1 MVLGIL
7 GLLTVTSIPTVTGVG
22 QAVSAQKRQNAES
35 KEQEKINL
43 AAKFSG
49 ENPLSDE
56 QATCFLKDGK
66 VSAFGTQHPL
76 VTSSELTPHNR

>member
-49 ENPLSDE
+49 DEPLSDE

-66 VSAFGTQHPL
+66 VSASATQNTRF
-76 VTSSELTPHNR
+76 TSFHGQLF